1 MQAVT
6 TPSSDAADSLSK
18 AVTSFI
24 YRQPDTTHH
33 LQKALE
39 HDPQFALAHAVSGL
53 MLFGARSVSLT
64 SLAHD
69 ALLKAQQ
76 HRGGVNHRESLY
88 IEALELVLSG
98 QLKAAVKRYE
108 TILETHPTDALA
120 LALAQSELF
129 WLGDMQWSERISA
142 SVDKY
147 WTPDVPAYTAYLAI
161 RAFDLEELNQFGEA
175 ERVARESVELD
186 PGNIWG
192 THAIAHIMLM
202 QNRIDEGS
210 VWMRERQHLWTSANQ
225 MQFHLAW
232 HQCLFLLEQ
241 NAQDEILDIYDKR
254 VRNRQHALCEALP
267 DLYIDI
273 QNAASLLWRLEK
285 CGVNVGNRWEE
296 LAEVMT
302 PRIDDMSNPF
312 TSAHTALVLTATG
325 QHDDC
330 QRLLDSMQS
339 FSQDASHDLASRYAD
354 AAIPCVQA
362 VMARSRDD
370 HAAVVRHLAP
380 ARTALWQMGGSHAQ
394 QDIFHQLLADSAR
407 KLGDEELFASLLK
420 EIEQIGF
427 TAPLGR
433 AGYQHG

>member
-1 MQAVT
+1 MLVVT

-24 YRQPDTTHH
+24 YRQPDTAAH

-39 HDPQFALAHAVSGL
+39 HDSEFALAHAVSGL
-53 MLFGARSVSLT
+53 MLFGARSTSLT
-64 SLAHD
+64 TLARD

-76 HRGGVNHRESLY
+76 HRAGVNQRESLY
-88 IEALELVLSG
+88 INALELVLSG
-98 QLKAAVKRYE
+98 RLKAAVQIYE
-108 TILETHPTDALA
+108 TILDQHPTDALA

-129 WLGDMQWSERISA
+129 WLGDMQWSARIS
-142 SVDKY
+142 SVVDKH
-147 WTPDVPAYTAYLAI
+147 WTPEVPGYSAYLAI
-161 RAFDLEELNQFGEA
+161 RAFDLEELNNFSEA
-175 ERVARESVELD
+175 ERVAREAVDLD

-192 THAIAHIMLM
+192 THAIAHVMLM

-210 VWMRERQHLWTSANQ
+210 AWMRERQHLWTSANQ

-273 QNAASLLWRLEK
+273 QNGASLLWRLAQR
-285 CGVNVGNRWEE
+285 GVDVGDRWDE

-312 TSAHTALVLTATG
+312 TSAHTALILTATG
-325 QHDDC
+325 QQDDC
-330 QRLLDSMQS
+330 QRLLESMRD
-339 FSQDASHDLASRYAD
+339 FSQDESHDLASRYSD

-362 VMARSRDD
+362 VMAHGRGD
-370 HAAVVRHLAP
+370 HAAVVEHLAP
-380 ARTALWQMGGSHAQ
+380 VRTALWQMGGSHAQ
-394 QDIFHQLLADSAR
+394 QDVFHQLLADSV
-407 KLGDEELFASLLK
+407 KQLGDEKLLATLLK

-427 TAPLGR
+427 IAPLSR
-433 AGYQHG
+433 TGYQQS